1 MKTKRIQ
8 AVKDVQLEAAK
19 RERQARSRALV
30 RSGERTQESM
40 FFIPVE
46 IARTLKI
53 IHRSTEF

>member
-1 MKTKRIQ
+1 MR
-8 AVKDVQLEAAK
+8 DEQLEAAK